1 MKSQAT
7 SAFCCGGVSAVMGS
21 SDLNEHTLVSGA
33 RSGNQL
39 SCSLPSEADRPIVG
53 MACQAQFLVNT
64 DEADTSS
71 NCTPCHAWTTPQN
84 KYPDRET
91 GRLGIPGEPCSHRAC
106 PENPLDKDGIYDP
119 KPCADDGHAGNNK
132 SCSSY
137 GCSRLFAAATLLQ
150 GNHCYVVNDI

>member
-1 MKSQAT
+1 
-7 SAFCCGGVSAVMGS
+7 MGS

-39 SCSLPSEADRPIVG
+39 SCSLPSEANRPIVG
-53 MACQAQFLVNT
+53 MA
-64 DEADTSS
+64 
-71 NCTPCHAWTTPQN
+71 CHAWTTPQN